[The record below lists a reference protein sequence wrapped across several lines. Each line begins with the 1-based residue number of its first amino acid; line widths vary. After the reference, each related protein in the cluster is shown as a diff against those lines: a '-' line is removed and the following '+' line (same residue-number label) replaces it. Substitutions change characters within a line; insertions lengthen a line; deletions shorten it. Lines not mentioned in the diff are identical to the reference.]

1 VVRILSTLS
10 RDGQLYRVDLRLRP
24 SGGEGELVTSL
35 QRLRDYLHGA
45 AEVWEMQAFLKAR
58 PVAGDA
64 VLGARASEAVE
75 TAILESGRTR
85 GPRALTA
92 DVGAMRRRL
101 ASLAG
106 GGDRPSVKLSAGG
119 LYDLHFI
126 IELLQLRHGVG
137 SPADKDTLR
146 LLTHL
151 HRLGHL
157 SDGQLRVLYQSY
169 LFFRA
174 LDHEMRLIYERP
186 LKSLPDD
193 PVHLSE
199 LALAFASDPAAG
211 SPEHARLLKE
221 RFHRHAGAVR
231 GVYDEIV
238 R

>member
-1 VVRILSTLS
+1 
-10 RDGQLYRVDLRLRP
+10 
-24 SGGEGELVTSL
+24 
-35 QRLRDYLHGA
+35 
-45 AEVWEMQAFLKAR
+45 MQAFLKAR

-85 GPRALTA
+85 GPSALTA

-106 GGDRPSVKLSAGG
+106 RGDRPSVQLSEGG

-126 IELLQLRHGVG
+126 IELLQLRHGVR

-193 PVHLSE
+193 PVRLSE
-199 LALAFASDPAAG
+199 LALAFESDPAAG
-211 SPEHARLLKE
+211 SPEHAQVLKE
-221 RFHRHAGAVR
+221 TFHRHAGAVR